1 MKKILLC
8 AGIAVLAAGTAVA
21 DSEVG
26 RTFRAVSPATGIE
39 HVIVE
44 ISVGS
49 VTVRTGT
56 QNQIEVAGSIRRDY
70 DGSERSRRRATEV
83 IENTQ
88 VKIELRGDR
97 AFVSEELGSGAGRGK
112 WHHSEL
118 EVRITV
124 PRGVNL
130 DVKQSVGELDIKGD
144 FRDVTAEMTVGELT
158 VRLPRKNVKE
168 LKAGATIG
176 EVHADLGDRVLS
188 REGVFA
194 GRTHFISETGIGV
207 VDIRLKIGEV
217 DITLD

>member
-8 AGIAVLAAGTAVA
+8 AGVAVLAAGTAVA

-26 RTFRAVSPATGIE
+26 RSFRAVSPAAGVE

-44 ISVGS
+44 ISVGQ
-49 VTVRTGT
+49 VTIRTGSE
-56 QNQIEVAGSIRRDY
+56 NQIEVAGSIRREY

-88 VKIELRGDR
+88 IKIELRGDR
-97 AFVSEELGSGAGRGK
+97 AFVTEELGPGAGRGK

-130 DVKQSVGELDIKGD
+130 DVKQSVGELNIKGE
-144 FRDVTAEMTVGELT
+144 FRDLTAEMTVGELN

-168 LKAGATIG
+168 LSASTTIG
-176 EVHADLGDRVLS
+176 EVHADLGDRVLT

-194 GRTHFISETGIGV
+194 GRTHYANESGIGV
-207 VDIRLKIGEV
+207 VDIRLKIGEI
-217 DITLD
+217 DIALD